1 MNIEQ
6 KIIEQIFDTL
16 MKNDYPENFNFA
28 TDLRYDH
35 WLDTN
40 PNNPTISL
48 VVEKEGR
55 PTKYEVSI
63 RESQWMEFL
72 LLIMAILLYVL
83 DSSQESEDN
92 EDE

>member
-1 MNIEQ
+1 METAIKMNIEQ

-35 WLDTN
+35 FISYN
-40 PNNPTISL
+40 PDNPTISL

-55 PTKYEVSI
+55 PTKYEVTI
-63 RESQWMEFL
+63 REV
-72 LLIMAILLYVL
+72 A
-83 DSSQESEDN
+83 
-92 EDE
+92 

>member
-6 KIIEQIFDTL
+6 KILEQIWDTI
-16 MKNDYPENFNFA
+16 MKNDKYPENFNFA

-40 PNNPTISL
+40 PDNPTISL

-63 RESQWMEFL
+63 KEV
-72 LLIMAILLYVL
+72 A
-83 DSSQESEDN
+83 
-92 EDE
+92 